1 MKGTRLTTFKNL
13 LRFVILGD
21 FSANKL
27 KYILTIMGI
36 ALGIGIF
43 VAVETAHDTIKQS
56 FQQTRGYVP
65 GRPDL
70 QVSAGE
76 FGFDEEIIRR
86 IEAHPMVARTHPLL
100 IVPATLKVG
109 DREIPFQIYGADLLE
124 ANDSKGS
131 YALVLEEGAHYSDLL
146 TDPESLIL
154 NEAFALENGW
164 TLGMKIRVQSQDRI
178 ADFVLRGLMRSP
190 PHVTGGNRYGVV
202 DIAWAQLLFG
212 RLGRLDRLDVTLR
225 RDVDRLEA
233 ERELNRVLPPHI
245 TAFSPETSG
254 MNMTGLVSSFQ
265 LNITALSLISLLVGM
280 FLIYNTIFISYIR
293 KRRQIGILRA
303 LGVTR
308 KGIFWIFTT
317 ESLFYGTVGGFLGVW
332 LGYALSYFTV
342 DSMATTVNMLYTQ
355 VDASQVRLS
364 PRIMIM
370 GMVMGIVAAFLSSLV
385 PAMEAARTSQAETL
399 KMGSYEI
406 RFGKTHRKLFVPG
419 LLLLVISVVLAFQK
433 PVWGIPLFGYTA
445 TMTIMFGMA
454 LITPFLAA
462 PLSKLI
468 HGILSRF
475 LGAEGFLAQKNL
487 LRNLGRSSVILCAIM
502 VSLGM
507 TVSFIFMIHSFRTSL
522 ADLIDQVVRFQFYV
536 ADRHRIERGT
546 PVLLPKRLA
555 GEIAAIEGV
564 SAVEGYSLVNQ
575 PFEDRSIVLMSADLN
590 TYRKY
595 DQIRFVEGDAAGIY
609 ENAVR
614 GGILISEALATRH
627 GLRAGDTMELNTPSG
642 PAKFHVEGV
651 FYNYQFDRGMA
662 YLHRSLYERY
672 YPPDELTGIYVYVDD
687 PGAAAQ
693 VRERL
698 ENDLADRYGLVI
710 VLQQKLKQYIMDAFD
725 QTFAITYALQ
735 LIAIVVAV
743 LAIVNT
749 FSAAILERQREI
761 GIMRC
766 MGFFRSQ
773 IRKMVL
779 IEAGVI
785 GGIGCLFG
793 LLNGLMLALVLI
805 YVINKQSFGWSI
817 QFHAPLGSLAWAT
830 LLVFATTLLAGVFP
844 AGRAARTNLTEA
856 FRYE

>member
-1 MKGTRLTTFKNL
+1 MKGTRFTAFKNL

-56 FQQTRGYVP
+56 IQQTRGYVP

-70 QVSAGE
+70 QVAAGQ
-76 FGFDEEIIRR
+76 FSFDEEILRR
-86 IEAHPMVARTHPLL
+86 VEAHFMVARTHPLVV
-100 IVPATLKVG
+100 IPVTLKVEG
-109 DREIPFQIYGADLLE
+109 REVPLRLYGADLP
-124 ANDSKGS
+124 AASDFKDSN
-131 YALVLEEGAHYSDLL
+131 ALILGEGVHFLDLL
-146 TDPESLIL
+146 MDPQSLIL

-164 TLGMKIRVQSQDRI
+164 SFGRKVRVQYQDRI
-178 ADFVLRGLMRSP
+178 VDFVIKGLMRTP
-190 PHVTGGNRYGVV
+190 PQVSGGNGYGVA

-212 RLGRLDRLDVTLR
+212 KLGRLDRLDVTLR
-225 RDVDRLEA
+225 KGVDRLEA
-233 ERELNRVLPPHI
+233 EQELNRLLPPQV

-254 MNMTGLVSSFQ
+254 LQMMDLVSSFQ

-308 KGIFWIFTT
+308 KGIFWIFTA
-317 ESLFYGTVGGFLGVW
+317 ESLFYGALGGFVGIW
-332 LGYALSYFTV
+332 LGYVLSYFTV

-355 VDASQVRLS
+355 VDASHVRLS

-370 GMVMGIVAAFLSSLV
+370 GMIMGLVAAFLSSLV
-385 PAMEAARTSQAETL
+385 PALEAARTSQAETL

-406 RFGKTHRKLFVPG
+406 RFGETHRKLFIPG
-419 LLLLVISVVLAFQK
+419 ILLLGVSVILALQK
-433 PVWGIPLFGYTA
+433 PVWGIPLFAYTA
-445 TMTIMFGMA
+445 IMTIMFGMA
-454 LITPFLAA
+454 LITPFLAV
-462 PLSKLI
+462 PLSGLI
-468 HGILSRF
+468 HTTITRF
-475 LGAEGFLAQKNL
+475 WGAEGFLAQKNL

-522 ADLIDQVVRFQFYV
+522 GDLIDQVVRFQFYV
-536 ADRHRIERGT
+536 ADRHRVERGV
-546 PVLLPKRLA
+546 PVPLPKGLT
-555 GEIAAIEGV
+555 GEMAAIQGV
-564 SAVEGYSLVNQ
+564 SAVEGYSLVDQ
-575 PFEDRSIVLMSADLN
+575 PFGDRGFVLMSANLN

-595 DQIRFVEGDAAGIY
+595 DQIRFLKGDAAEIY

-614 GGILISEALATRH
+614 GGILISEALATRN
-627 GLRAGDTMELNTPSG
+627 GLLVGDTMELITPSG
-642 PAKFHVEGV
+642 PATFRVAGV

-662 YLHRSLYERY
+662 YLHRPLFECY

-687 PGAAAQ
+687 PGARAR

-698 ENDLADRYGLVI
+698 EEGPADRYDLVI
-710 VLQQKLKQYIMDAFD
+710 VLQGQLKQYIMDAFD
-725 QTFAITYALQ
+725 QTFSITYALQ
-735 LIAIVVAV
+735 IIAIVVAV
-743 LAIVNT
+743 LAVVNT

-761 GIMRC
+761 GILRC
-766 MGFFRSQ
+766 IGFFRAQ

-817 QFHAPLGSLAWAT
+817 QFHTPLVSLVSAT
-830 LLVFATTLLAGVFP
+830 LLVFVTTLLAGAFP
-844 AGRAARTNLTEA
+844 AGRAARTNLREA